1 MYGTCYEDVGIEE
14 AIDLINTLPRGSA
27 YVSATRPEHS
37 WTDEKEAMA
46 DLIDAL
52 AFMLRG
58 WDKYVRRPSDVAAQ
72 HRAVERARRARAV
85 IERTNWE
92 EVEGGEA

>member
-1 MYGTCYEDVGIEE
+1 MYNVRYEDVEVDE
-14 AIDLINTLPRGSA
+14 AIDLILTLPKGSA
-27 YVSATRPEHS
+27 YVSVTCPERS
-37 WTDEKEAMA
+37 WTVEQESMA